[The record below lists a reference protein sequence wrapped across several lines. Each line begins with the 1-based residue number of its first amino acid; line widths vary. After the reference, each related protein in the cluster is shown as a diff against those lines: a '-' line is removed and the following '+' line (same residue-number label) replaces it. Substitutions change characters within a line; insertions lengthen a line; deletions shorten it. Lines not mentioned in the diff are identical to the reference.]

1 MAIWD
6 EEKTMVGY
14 GREAIDVIV
23 DKDSFEEGKIGSFT
37 LDTEYGPGSV
47 TGTAK
52 LDGKPVTIIAS
63 DAQAFNDRFP
73 VVFGGVIGMEE
84 AYKMANAVYDTME
97 TDKDKPVAEKRAIV
111 LIVDTPGNG
120 PGKLEEIAGMNKATG
135 SYQLA
140 LAEARKAGHP
150 IVAMVIGRAIS
161 GAFLCH
167 GLQADHILALSK
179 EWGTMIH
186 VMPLTS
192 ISRITKMDIE
202 RLEELSTSNP
212 VFAAGV
218 DFFYKLGG
226 VQEVCAKPEDMRDMI
241 IKHVKEVR
249 QLKLD
254 GKPELLGPPGRGVLG
269 AERGGRKDRPK
280 VMAKLNEEFAAVAD
294 KYINA

>member
-1 MAIWD
+1 M
-6 EEKTMVGY
+6 EELDNTMI
-14 GREAIDVIV
+14 GRGRDAIDMII
-23 DKDSFEEGKIGSFT
+23 DQDSLQENIIADYSF
-37 LDTEYGPGSV
+37 DPEYG
-47 TGTAK
+47 TGAVVGTIK
-52 LDGKPVTIIAS
+52 LDGRAATVIAN
-63 DAQAFNDRFP
+63 DAQTYSDRFP
-73 VVFGGVIGMEE
+73 VVFGGIIGLEE
-84 AYKMANAVYDTME
+84 GYKMATAVYRTLAADA
-97 TDKDKPVAEKRAIV
+97 DKPMDEKRPIV

-120 PGKLEEIAGMNKATG
+120 PGKMEEIAGMNKSTG

-150 IVAMVIGRAIS
+150 IVAIVIGRAIS

-179 EWGTMIH
+179 DYGTMIH

-226 VQEVCAKPEDMRDMI
+226 VQEVVNKVENMREAI
-241 IKHVKEVR
+241 IRHINEIYAIKAAGQFE
-249 QLKLD
+249 KL
-254 GKPELLGPPGRGVLG
+254 GPWGRGLLGE
-269 AERGGRKDRPK
+269 ERGGRTHRLLAI
-280 VMAKLNEEFAAVAD
+280 AKMNEEYEIVAD